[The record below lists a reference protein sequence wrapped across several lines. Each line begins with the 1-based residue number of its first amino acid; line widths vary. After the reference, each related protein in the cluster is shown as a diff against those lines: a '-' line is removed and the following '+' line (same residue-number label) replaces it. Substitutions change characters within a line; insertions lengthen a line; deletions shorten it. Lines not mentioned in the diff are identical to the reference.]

1 MEFRSSME
9 IIIVLGGGSAGCMTA
24 YTLKKLFPEKE
35 IIMLASKSIATVG
48 VGEST
53 LGQINQWFSL
63 VGIEDKD
70 FMKECN
76 ASYKLSIRFQ
86 DFYKKGDGGFH
97 FPFGAPDKSN
107 TIADFNDWYFKKIM
121 YPETPVS
128 DFADSYYPI
137 MSLVN
142 QNKIFDSG
150 EEKINLGRY
159 NFKQDTAYHFDATL
173 FAQFLQKKF
182 KQIKG
187 TIIEDDVVDIKT
199 NEEGIDYLHTS
210 KNGKLK
216 ADLFIDCTGFKSLLL
231 GKTLKEPFISYEDI
245 LPNNS
250 AWATKIK
257 YKNKEKELVPYTNC
271 TAIENGWVWKV
282 PLWSR
287 MGTGYVYSDKYI
299 SDEDALTQ
307 FKKYLKRDDLNF
319 KQLKM
324 KVGIHKRLFVKNVCA
339 IGLSAG
345 FIEPLEGNGLLSVHE
360 FLIRLVRVL
369 GRGSVSNFTKE
380 QFNLSCTNSFRYF
393 AEFVAIHYSLSV
405 RTDTPYWKAI
415 QKREY
420 NLKSLYKTTGSMF
433 QDLVFWKFSDFSF
446 SHDEGAACICTGMN
460 WGATDEF
467 ALKYGLYL
475 NDLKAMYPGWQ
486 LSINNLE
493 QRKRQWNDATKHCL
507 SLYDFLNKNI
517 YHGTNK

>member
-1 MEFRSSME
+1 ME
-9 IIIVLGGGSAGCMTA
+9 IIVLGGGSAGCMTA

-35 IIMLASKSIATVG
+35 IIMLQSKSIPIIG

-53 LGQINQWFSL
+53 LGQINQWLSL
-63 VGIEDKD
+63 VGIKDED

-97 FPFGAPDKSN
+97 YPFGLPETSN

-128 DFADSYYPI
+128 DFADSYYPT
-137 MSLVN
+137 MALVN
-142 QNKIFDSG
+142 QNKIFDSRK
-150 EEKINLGRY
+150 EKINLGRY
-159 NFKQDTAYHFDATL
+159 DFKQNTGYHFDATL

-182 KQIKG
+182 KEIKG
-187 TIIEDDVVDIKT
+187 TIIEDDVVDVKT
-199 NEEGIDYLHTS
+199 NEEGIDYLQTS
-210 KNGKLK
+210 NNGKLK

-250 AWATKIK
+250 AWATRIQ
-257 YKNKEKELVPYTNC
+257 YKDKKKELVPYTNC
-271 TAIENGWVWKV
+271 TAIENGWVWNV

-287 MGTGYVYSDKYI
+287 MGTGYTYSDKYI
-299 SDEDALTQ
+299 SDEDALTE
-307 FKKYLKRDDLNF
+307 FKKYLKRDDLDFRN
-319 KQLKM
+319 LKM

-339 IGLSAG
+339 IGLAAG

-360 FLIRLVRVL
+360 FLIRLVRIL
-369 GRGSVSNFTKE
+369 GRGSISNFTKE
-380 QFNLSCTNSFRYF
+380 QFNLSCKNSFRYF
-393 AEFVAIHYSLSV
+393 AEFVAIHYALSA

-415 QKREY
+415 QKRDY
-420 NLKSLYKTTGSMF
+420 NLKSFYKTTDSMF
-433 QDLVFWKFSDFSF
+433 QDLAFWRFSNFSY
-446 SHDEGAACICTGMN
+446 SNDHGAACICTGMN

-475 NDLKAMYPGWQ
+475 NDLRAMYPSWQ
-486 LSINNLE
+486 PSIINLE
-493 QRKRQWNDATKHCL
+493 KRKRRWNDAVNHCL

-517 YHGTNK
+517 YHETNK

>member
-1 MEFRSSME
+1 ME

-24 YTLKKLFPEKE
+24 YTLKKLFPEKK
-35 IIMLASKSIATVG
+35 IIMLQSKSIATIG

-53 LGQINQWFSL
+53 LGQINQWLSL

-97 FPFGAPDKSN
+97 FPFGRPDKSN
-107 TIADFNDWYFKKIM
+107 TIADFNDWHFKKIM
-121 YPETPVS
+121 HPETPVS
-128 DFADSYYPI
+128 DFADSYYPT
-137 MSLVN
+137 MALVN
-142 QNKIFDSG
+142 QNKMFDSG
-150 EEKINLGRY
+150 KEKINLGRY
-159 NFKQDTAYHFDATL
+159 NFKQDTGYHFDATL
-173 FAQFLQKKF
+173 FAQCLQKKF
-182 KQIKG
+182 KEIKG
-187 TIIEDDVVDIKT
+187 TIIEDDVVDVKT
-199 NEEGIDYLHTS
+199 NEEGIDYLQTS

-250 AWATKIK
+250 AWATRIQ
-257 YKNKEKELVPYTNC
+257 YKDKKKELVPYTNC
-271 TAIENGWVWKV
+271 TAIENGWVWNV

-287 MGTGYVYSDKYI
+287 MGTGYAYSDKYI

-307 FKKYLKRDDLNF
+307 FKKYLKRDDLDF

-324 KVGIHKRLFVKNVCA
+324 KIGIHKRLFVKNVCA
-339 IGLSAG
+339 IGLAAG

-360 FLIRLVRVL
+360 FLIKLVRVL
-369 GRGSVSNFTKE
+369 SRGSVSNFTKE
-380 QFNLSCTNSFRYF
+380 QFNLSCINSFRYF
-393 AEFVAIHYSLSV
+393 AEFVAIHYALSV

-433 QDLVFWKFSDFSF
+433 QDLVFWKFSNFSYAP
-446 SHDEGAACICTGMN
+446 DEGASCICTGMN

-467 ALKYGLYL
+467 ALKYGLPL
-475 NDLKAMYPGWQ
+475 NDLREMYPIWQ
-486 LSINNLE
+486 QSVVNLE
-493 QRKRQWNDATKHCL
+493 KRKRRWGDAVNDCL

-517 YHGTNK
+517 YHETNK